1 MIHTVISVLV
11 YLLLGLAL
19 ALVVAYGYN
28 TLFTPKYSQSY
39 DKIIFI
45 SGSYTQPYLLGPWRS
60 YLQSRFPNSDIE
72 IISGYYG
79 YRDTA
84 DERAQLVE
92 MKNQVVSRLRTIDNN
107 AEVAV
112 VAYSYGGVLLDAAYQ
127 ELARAGQD
135 PQLARVV
142 TVAAPLAEDEFFRDQ
157 EFINSRDIIG
167 FSYDR
172 LPNHRIVCGRF
183 DSLITCRRTQYQSS
197 QPTKSVWSNHYTFM
211 LPQIVG
217 GRIITEELVVE

>member
-1 MIHTVISVLV
+1 MIHTVISLLA

-107 AEVAV
+107 AEIAV
-112 VAYSYGGVLLDAAYQ
+112 VAYSYGGVLLDAAYH
-127 ELARAGQD
+127 ELKRAGQAPNLD
-135 PQLARVV
+135 RIV
-142 TVAAPLAEDEFFRDQ
+142 TIASPLAPDELFIDQ
-157 EFINSRDIIG
+157 DFIDSREIVG
-167 FSYDR
+167 FSYDGV
-172 LPNHRIVCGRF
+172 PHHRVICGRF
-183 DSLITCRRTQYQSS
+183 DSLINCRRAVYSRTKAS
-197 QPTKSVWSNHYTFM
+197 QSVWSNHYTFM
-211 LPQIVG
+211 LPQLVG
-217 GRIITEELVVE
+217 GRSVVENLVIE